1 MTDSRRRRALREKD
15 ILLSVPEDLKDRMV
29 NTIAWTRPFTG
40 IHQQQKFIRKG
51 IAERMRAARAPVQHG
66 QTLPAGRR

>member
-1 MTDSRRRRALREKD
+1 M
-15 ILLSVPEDLKDRMV
+15 PEDLKDRMV

-51 IAERMRAARAPVQHG
+51 IAELCERLEHQFNMGKPFPPAAADD
-66 QTLPAGRR
+66 